1 MIQMQDLPEIV
12 QMSHIIN
19 GVMVIGIRAAEI
31 VSAKILFKE
40 ALLDTMIEMH
50 HTGGATSALVLR
62 VCDHCD
68 NRTIRKGY

>member
-12 QMSHIIN
+12 PMSHIIN

-50 HTGGATSALVLR
+50 HTGAATSALVLR